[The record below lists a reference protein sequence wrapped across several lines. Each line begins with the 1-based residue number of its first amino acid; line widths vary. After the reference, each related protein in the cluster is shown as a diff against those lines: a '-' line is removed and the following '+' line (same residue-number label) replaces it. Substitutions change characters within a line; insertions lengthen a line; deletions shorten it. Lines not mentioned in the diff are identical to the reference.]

1 MNCLFVC
8 SVLTWEIFDGLSGF
22 PASVLGAVNAIF
34 FVSGSP
40 RPLCL
45 SRCLDQLGLPWRSST
60 PCRPLWWSLVTTT
73 PSCWSSALSMLS
85 VSAPYVSAGW
95 SSAPPWKSLDPFA
108 PLWWSSAPP
117 CGCLPRLLH
126 PGELQPRLLC
136 PGGLRLRRSG
146 GPLLPLRHLGG
157 LLGMH
162 QSQGG
167 YSLDL
172 DLDLALRPSPC
183 SASAP
188 PPSWIVMLASGSRSL
203 GRGYVMIWPR
213 TFHSSATRGR
223 SCSTWTSHY
232 TPNYIPQPA
241 LHLLI
246 TLSQSHLQLINIHTC
261 TTFTD
266 LNINHSHSLFRAKS
280 Y

>member
-45 SRCLDQLGLPWRSST
+45 SRCLEQLGLPWRSST

-117 CGCLPRLLH
+117 WWVSASSAPPWRASASSALPWWAPSAPLWWAPAPSAPPWRA
-126 PGELQPRLLC
+126 PGHASI
-136 PGGLRLRRSG
+136 PGGLQPGPGPGPPSLPLFRLRSTTLLDCYASVWK
-146 GPLLPLRHLGG
+146 PLLGEVLCH
-157 LLGMH
+157 
-162 QSQGG
+162 
-167 YSLDL
+167 
-172 DLDLALRPSPC
+172 DLAQDLPLISHT
-183 SASAP
+183 
-188 PPSWIVMLASGSRSL
+188 RSL
-203 GRGYVMIWPR
+203 LQHMDI
-213 TFHSSATRGR
+213 
-223 SCSTWTSHY
+223 
-232 TPNYIPQPA
+232 A
-241 LHLLI
+241 LHPELHSPAGTAFANHTI
-246 TLSQSHLQLINIHTC
+246 SVTPAPHLRT
-261 TTFTD
+261 
-266 LNINHSHSLFRAKS
+266 
-280 Y
+280 